1 MSEFFRTQMGRKLID
16 GDIPKLVNVLE
27 RIATQLERKNKLEEK
42 KFVLEERVQKLTI
55 KEAVHHM
62 RLKAFAK
69 EQLEKGTDVPVD
81 LFGLYTGLKT
91 TIAK

>member
-27 RIATQLERKNKLEEK
+27 RIAVQLERKNKLEEK

-55 KEAVHHM
+55 KEAN
-62 RLKAFAK
+62 KN
-69 EQLEKGTDVPVD
+69 G
-81 LFGLYTGLKT
+81 
-91 TIAK
+91 

>member
-27 RIATQLERKNKLEEK
+27 RIAVQLERKNKLDEK

-55 KEAVHHM
+55 KEAN
-62 RLKAFAK
+62 KN
-69 EQLEKGTDVPVD
+69 G
-81 LFGLYTGLKT
+81 
-91 TIAK
+91 